1 MKYSILIPAY
11 KSSFLY
17 ECIGSI
23 LSQTYKDF
31 ELIIVDDASPQDIKG
46 VVSQFSDSRIRYYR
60 NEKNCGAIHLVD
72 NWNICLSY
80 ANGEYVICMGDD
92 DKLLPNCL
100 ETYNEL
106 MTLYP
111 GLDVYHGLSEIID
124 DDSAFIELQS
134 PRPDREY
141 VCSLIWNK
149 LNGRSQFIGDFL
161 FRTDVLRKEGGFYDL
176 PMAWAS
182 DDISVYRAALTK
194 GIANTRIPVFQYRRN
209 AQTLS
214 NTGDVVVKVGA
225 VHLEKQ
231 WVEETLKKIE
241 AKDEVDVRYKYLLNR
256 DLQRLYYI
264 KLYNLF
270 LKDMKFGSFFS
281 PFKWIWHV
289 KELQVS
295 KKMLLRAAIVGFKN
309 RIFSYYG

>member
-17 ECIGSI
+17 ECISSI

-46 VVSQFSDSRIRYYR
+46 VVSQFSDSRIKYYR

-80 ANGEYVICMGDD
+80 AKGEFVICMGDD
-92 DKLLPNCL
+92 DKLLPKCL

-106 MTLYP
+106 MILYP

-124 DDSAFIELQS
+124 DNSLFMELQL
-134 PRPDREY
+134 PRPDMEY
-141 VCSLIWNK
+141 VCSLIWHK
-149 LNGRSQFIGDFL
+149 LTGRCQFIGDFL
-161 FRTDVLRKEGGFYDL
+161 FRTDVLRKEGGFYKL

-182 DDISVYRAALTK
+182 DDISVYKAALTK

-209 AQTLS
+209 AQTIS
-214 NTGDVVVKVGA
+214 NTGDVIVKVKA
-225 VHLEKQ
+225 LHLEKQ

-241 AKDEVDVRYKYLLNR
+241 PKDEVDIRYKFLLDR
-256 DLQRLYYI
+256 DLQKLYNI

-270 LKDMKFGSFFS
+270 VKDMMFGSIFA
-281 PFKWIWHV
+281 PFKWVWHL
-289 KELQVS
+289 KELRVS
-295 KKMLLRAAIVGFKN
+295 IKMLFRAAIVGFKN
-309 RIFSYYG
+309 KLFSYHG